1 MILVDTSV
9 WIDHFH
15 RGDPE
20 LVELLAA
27 RSVCMHSAVVGE
39 LAMGNLSQRASVLAE
54 LRALPEAREA
64 TSTEVLDL
72 VDAHRLHGR
81 GISYVDAQ
89 LLTTAV
95 LNGDRLWVR
104 DKRTRAAAKRLGIAH
119 DVE

>member
-15 RGDPE
+15 RGDSE
-20 LVELLAA
+20 LNRLLAA

-54 LRALPEAREA
+54 LRALPAAREA
-64 TSTEVLDL
+64 TSPEVLDM
-72 VDAHRLHGR
+72 VETRRLFGR

-89 LLTTAV
+89 LLTSAA

-119 DVE
+119 DAE